1 MVVID
6 WVACGGWRCCTSLL
20 YSGSWRSRGPWP
32 GDLATGLARR
42 VEALTPC
49 QPDVTS
55 SGPDYWRNWVAYPT
69 QDDVMQADPLLEWID
84 TEFLRPDPFAFAC
97 KGFKSIVSL
106 ITREFKVDPNG
117 VYCIGSGAIGLSMNP
132 VKIMEKGLKPFG
144 ADSDLDLA
152 FISEVHF
159 ERAWRDLR
167 EASQPTLAEISDTV
181 LDNLN
186 WQRKRF
192 FDGAI
197 IANKLLSD
205 LSFGEKWLT
214 AQMKVEQEVSI
225 LLDRNISINY
235 WIYRD
240 YWSLRNYVA
249 SSIMQCRRK
258 LV

>member
-144 ADSDLDLA
+144 ADSDVNIHVLA
-152 FISEVHF
+152 AGVLESRRVGEVGGWVVRDGGWYQVGAGIGGRQGSPV
-159 ERAWRDLR
+159 RALR
-167 EASQPTLAEISDTV
+167 MPARTSTPCL
-181 LDNLN
+181 
-186 WQRKRF
+186 R
-192 FDGAI
+192 
-197 IANKLLSD
+197 
-205 LSFGEKWLT
+205 
-214 AQMKVEQEVSI
+214 MVS
-225 LLDRNISINY
+225 
-235 WIYRD
+235 
-240 YWSLRNYVA
+240 
-249 SSIMQCRRK
+249 M
-258 LV
+258 